1 MCHLSTEFCEIQL
14 SSFSV
19 ILLTNKLTAICS
31 KCLDL
36 VHSLDTMAR
45 NRIVPELLNLYISL
59 NFNVTLTTTFLLA
72 PNPR

>member
-19 ILLTNKLTAICS
+19 ILLINKLTAICS